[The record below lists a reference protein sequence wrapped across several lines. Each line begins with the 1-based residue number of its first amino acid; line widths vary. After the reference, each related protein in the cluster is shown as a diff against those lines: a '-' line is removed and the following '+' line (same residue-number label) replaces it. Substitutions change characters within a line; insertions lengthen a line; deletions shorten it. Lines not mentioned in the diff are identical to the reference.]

1 MAQQP
6 IAVGS
11 DHAGYKLKTRIKSL
25 LNELGFSVLD
35 LGTEDENSVDY
46 PDYANKVVKAIKSGN
61 AGNGILVCGS
71 GIGMSIA
78 ANRHKGIRAALC
90 FDPSDVE
97 LARKHNDANILCL
110 GARGNI
116 HYDVIFAWVK
126 TFANTEFEG
135 GRHKRRIEKL
145 EEK

>member
-1 MAQQP
+1 MAQQT

-11 DHAGYKLKTRIKSL
+11 DHAGFKLKTRIKSL

-35 LGTEDENSVDY
+35 LGTENENSVDY

-61 AGNGILVCGS
+61 AGNGVLVCGS

-97 LARKHNDANILCL
+97 LARKHNDANILVL
-110 GARGNI
+110 RGRLISKNQ
-116 HYDVIFAWVK
+116 AKQCVK
-126 TFANTEFEG
+126 KFFSTEFEG
-135 GRHKRRIEKL
+135 GRHQLRVNKL
-145 EEK
+145 G

>member
-1 MAQQP
+1 MAQQT

-11 DHAGYKLKTRIKSL
+11 DHAGYKLKTSIKSL

-61 AGNGILVCGS
+61 AGNGVLVCGS

-97 LARKHNDANILCL
+97 LARKHNDANILVL
-110 GARGNI
+110 RGRLISKNQ
-116 HYDVIFAWVK
+116 AKQCVK
-126 TFANTEFEG
+126 KFFSTEFEG
-135 GRHKRRIEKL
+135 GRHQLRVNKL
-145 EEK
+145 G

>member
-1 MAQQP
+1 MAQQT

-11 DHAGYKLKTRIKSL
+11 DHAGYKLKTRIKCL

-35 LGTEDENSVDY
+35 LGTENENSVDY

-61 AGNGILVCGS
+61 AGNGVLVCGS

-97 LARKHNDANILCL
+97 LARKHNDANILVL
-110 GARGNI
+110 RGRLISKNQ
-116 HYDVIFAWVK
+116 AKQCVK
-126 TFANTEFEG
+126 KFFSTEFEG
-135 GRHKRRIEKL
+135 GRHQLRVNKL
-145 EEK
+145 G

>member
-1 MAQQP
+1 MAQHT

-61 AGNGILVCGS
+61 AGNGVLVCGS

-97 LARKHNDANILCL
+97 LARKHNDANILVL
-110 GARGNI
+110 RGRFISENQ
-116 HYDVIFAWVK
+116 AKQCVK
-126 TFANTEFEG
+126 KFFSTAFEG
-135 GRHKRRIEKL
+135 GRHQRRVNKL
-145 EEK
+145 G

>member
-11 DHAGYKLKTRIKSL
+11 DHAGYKLKTRIKSFL
-25 LNELGFSVLD
+25 TELGFSVLD

-97 LARKHNDANILCL
+97 LARKHNDANILVL
-110 GARGNI
+110 RGRLISKNQ
-116 HYDVIFAWVK
+116 AKQCVK
-126 TFANTEFEG
+126 KFFSTEFVG
-135 GRHKRRIEKL
+135 GRHQRRVNKL
-145 EEK
+145 G

>member
-11 DHAGYKLKTRIKSL
+11 DHAGYKLKTSIKSL

-61 AGNGILVCGS
+61 AGNGVLVCGS

-97 LARKHNDANILCL
+97 LARKHNDANILVL
-110 GARGNI
+110 RGRLISENQ
-116 HYDVIFAWVK
+116 AKQCVK
-126 TFANTEFEG
+126 KFFSTEFEG
-135 GRHKRRIEKL
+135 GRHQRRVNKL
-145 EEK
+145 G

>member
-1 MAQQP
+1 MAQQT

-11 DHAGYKLKTRIKSL
+11 DHAGYKLKTSIKSL

-61 AGNGILVCGS
+61 AGNGVLVCGS

-97 LARKHNDANILCL
+97 LARKHNDANILVL
-110 GARGNI
+110 RGRLISKNQ
-116 HYDVIFAWVK
+116 AKLCVK
-126 TFANTEFEG
+126 KFFSTEFEG
-135 GRHKRRIEKL
+135 GRHQLRVNKL
-145 EEK
+145 G

>member
-1 MAQQP
+1 MAQQT

-11 DHAGYKLKTRIKSL
+11 DHAGYNLKTSIKSL

-61 AGNGILVCGS
+61 AGNGVLVCGS

-97 LARKHNDANILCL
+97 LARKHNDANILVL
-110 GARGNI
+110 RGRLISKNQ
-116 HYDVIFAWVK
+116 AKQCVK
-126 TFANTEFEG
+126 KFFSTEFEG
-135 GRHKRRIEKL
+135 GRHQLRVNKL
-145 EEK
+145 G

>member
-1 MAQQP
+1 MAQQT

-11 DHAGYKLKTRIKSL
+11 DHAGYKLKTSIKSL

-61 AGNGILVCGS
+61 AGNGVLVCGS

-97 LARKHNDANILCL
+97 LARKHNDANILVL
-110 GARGNI
+110 RGKLISENQ
-116 HYDVIFAWVK
+116 AKQCVK
-126 TFANTEFEG
+126 KFFSTEFEG
-135 GRHKRRIEKL
+135 GRHQLRVNKL
-145 EEK
+145 G

>member
-1 MAQQP
+1 MAQQT

-11 DHAGYKLKTRIKSL
+11 DHAGYKLKTSIKSL

-97 LARKHNDANILCL
+97 LARKHNDANILVL
-110 GARGNI
+110 RGKLISENQ
-116 HYDVIFAWVK
+116 AKQCVK
-126 TFANTEFEG
+126 KFFSTEFEG
-135 GRHKRRIEKL
+135 GRHQLRVNKL
-145 EEK
+145 G